1 MIIKLFTY
9 KEMSTYADKSTYF
22 TTGMTRE
29 KVRQKGG
36 YQVTTEQVACA
47 PQDATHIEILGR
59 SKSLRNQWYDHPF
72 TYTLEDEPELGAWVL
87 KAPFYQLQ
95 LNEGFYY
102 LYDSDLVGMY
112 DLPPLLMR
120 IIKGYAVKARLDY
133 EHWQS
138 IGSTYM
144 SDRLP
149 FIEWAEGMPVL
160 PLIAEA
166 D

>member
-29 KVRQKGG
+29 KVKNRGG
-36 YQVTTEQVACA
+36 YQVTTEEVACH
-47 PQDATHIEILGR
+47 PQDATHIEVLGR
-59 SKSLRNQWYDHPF
+59 SKSLRNEWYDHPF
-72 TYTLEDEPELGAWVL
+72 VYALQDEPELAEWVL
-87 KAPFYQLQ
+87 KAPFYQL
-95 LNEGFYY
+95 NGKGFYY

-120 IIKGYAVKARLDY
+120 IVKGYAVKTRLDY
-133 EHWQS
+133 DHWQS
-138 IGSTYM
+138 VGSTYM
-144 SDRLP
+144 IDRLP
-149 FIEWAEGMPVL
+149 FLEWAESMPVH
-160 PLIAEA
+160 PLIAKA